1 MEKKGWQI
9 YLDKAKESKRKSE
22 GYLDEA
28 VRSLM
33 ASKGFATEQTLVFE
47 ACFASGDETVISFN
61 QECEMADLDVGVAA
75 GMTKDEII
83 ERLSRYASDE
93 TRKILKGGQI

>member
-1 MEKKGWQI
+1 MAKKNWEI
-9 YLDKAKESKRKSE
+9 YLGKAKESKRKSE

-33 ASKGFATEQTLVFE
+33 ASKGFATEQTLMFE

-61 QECEMADLDVGVAA
+61 KECEMADLDVGVAA
-75 GMTKDEII
+75 KMTKDEII
-83 ERLSRYASDE
+83 ERLSRDASDE
-93 TRKILKGGQI
+93 TIKLLKG